1 MDKVYGLLLNKC
13 IEEITP
19 LDQSIIIASL
29 VNQSPSEN
37 KGLRIVTKLTKNPE
51 IVFQTQNRQ
60 LVAQS
65 PEWEINFESGGG
77 IGGGP
82 YSPTEGIGVYYISFP
97 MIMPGENVAY
107 PIVGKERNP
116 HSSTSPDVPYI
127 SLYRITSVSGY
138 DWYATSLVNIFEPSD
153 E

>member
-13 IEEITP
+13 ITEITP

-29 VNQSPSEN
+29 VNQLPES

-51 IVFQTQNRQ
+51 IVFQSQNQQ
-60 LVAQS
+60 LVAQT
-65 PEWEINFESGGG
+65 PEWEINFESGSG

-82 YSPTEGIGVYYISFP
+82 YSPTDGVGVYYISFP
-97 MIMPGENVAY
+97 MIISGENIAY

-116 HSSTSPDVPYI
+116 HSSTNPNVPYI
-127 SLYRITSVSGY
+127 SLCRITSVSGY
-138 DWYATSLVNIFEPSD
+138 DWYPTSLVFLFKPSD